1 MGTKG
6 IYSFADIERQRAAV
20 LFPVEFR
27 AITRT
32 IASAAGGYG
41 QNSQHLNLMSLLN
54 PADLKSALASYW
66 YEFEGAFRIFGAYS
80 GAILMVIAFYKI
92 LTQVFGGG
100 VHCAVLSKMF
110 GKVFGLLGFFCPNL
124 ASLFVIY
131 GNEEMRSTGNAKA
144 TIKGTLRAY
153 AGHRKNNTVTQQP
166 SDEPNYPFQEMRELQ
181 RQEGTASMVLGHN

>member
-1 MGTKG
+1 MECSAMYPIKYRLKDMWYTLGPNLIASQPPKPFHTKLNFSGWNYKHIAMGTKG

-100 VHCAVLSKMF
+100 GGGEYIVQYYLKC
-110 GKVFGLLGFFCPNL
+110 LGRFLDYWDSSAQTSQVC
-124 ASLFVIY
+124 SL
-131 GNEEMRSTGNAKA
+131 
-144 TIKGTLRAY
+144 
-153 AGHRKNNTVTQQP
+153 
-166 SDEPNYPFQEMRELQ
+166 
-181 RQEGTASMVLGHN
+181 SMVTRK